1 MEDWGRKAEYAVSAA
16 ADMAANYAPE
26 RPLRVEDIA
35 RRTGAPPNYL
45 RELLARLRTV
55 GLVASRQGP
64 GGGYWLV
71 RPPDRISV
79 AEILSA
85 LAAEDGRRS
94 GRFSIEAPYR
104 GVLDWLSGEVAATR
118 RAFLRGVTLADVAG
132 RLVGP

>member
-1 MEDWGRKAEYAVSAA
+1 MEDWGRKAEYAVAAA

-35 RRTGAPPNYL
+35 QRTGAPPNYL

-104 GVLDWLSGEVAATR
+104 GVLDWLSREVAATR

-132 RLVGP
+132 RLNGP